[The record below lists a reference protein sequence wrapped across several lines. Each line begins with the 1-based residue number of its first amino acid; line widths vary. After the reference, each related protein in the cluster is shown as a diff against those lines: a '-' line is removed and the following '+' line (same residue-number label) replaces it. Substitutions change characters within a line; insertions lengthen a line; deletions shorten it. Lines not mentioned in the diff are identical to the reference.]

1 MDRKRIEGL
10 PVWMLTPKEEKEVFE
25 EYIQE
30 IYKQCDEYVKA
41 FSACEQAAGF
51 GVFFKCKNESKA
63 MKSCVQSHYNQEYV
77 DDVRDKYIEKKIAF
91 RKQLEETEQAEKK
104 ANK

>member
-30 IYKQCDEYVKA
+30 VYKECDDYVKA
-41 FSACEQAAGF
+41 FSACEQMTGF
-51 GVFFKCKNESKA
+51 GVFFKCRKESKA
-63 MKSCVQSHYNQEYV
+63 MKSCVQSHYSQEFV
-77 DDVRDKYIEKKIAF
+77 DEVRDKYIEKKIAF
-91 RKQLEETEQAEKK
+91 RKNLEETERAAKK
-104 ANK
+104 NSK